1 MGNSFYMDEDLVFI
15 DLNEREKDAV
25 LQHIASTLEKKGL
38 VKASFGEALIL
49 REKEYPTGL
58 MGNEYGI
65 AIPHTDAKHVNKQC
79 LSVCVLKTPLEFI
92 HMGTNDQK
100 VPVSLIFTLAINNPE
115 DQLDLL
121 QKLMALIQND
131 TLLKKLVSSEDKKEV
146 ISLVTDALN

>member
-1 MGNSFYMDEDLVFI
+1 MGNTFYMDEDLV
-15 DLNEREKDAV
+15 LLVLPELEKEAV
-25 LQHIASTLEKKGL
+25 LQHIAFNLERKGL
-38 VKASFGEALIL
+38 VKSSFEEALIL

-58 MGNEYGI
+58 MGNQYGI
-65 AIPHTDAKHVNKQC
+65 AIPHTDAEHVNKQC
-79 LSVCVLKTPLEFI
+79 LSVCILKTSLEFI
-92 HMGTNDQK
+92 HMGTEDQK

-131 TLLKKLVSSEDKKEV
+131 TLLEQLVNSNDKKEV